1 MERFFFVLLPH
12 TQQKPGAGPG
22 QFDRRTQGALG
33 LESLSGRQC
42 AGGGVGFLRTPP
54 LEDDTASHEGE
65 SGQEVG
71 QESKEPER
79 CRHNGGPG
87 QDGGSSGEK
96 GAA

>member
-1 MERFFFVLLPH
+1 MILPV
-12 TQQKPGAGPG
+12 
-22 QFDRRTQGALG
+22 QGVVKTLR
-33 LESLSGRQC
+33 GRQS
-42 AGGGVGFLRTPP
+42 AGGGVGFLRAPP